1 MNYYQIPE
9 YLQSHV
15 RKWSAMQLW
24 IYADVHTMQRNKKRF
39 YKTNTQLAEAFGTDE
54 RTVRRII
61 NAFVKQG
68 ILTVYRDGNQ
78 RFLYAKE
85 PNEWGEDSK
94 VPGQQSPRTAK
105 SGKEDSK
112 VRKGGQQSPK
122 RGDSKVLQI
131 EKVNREVNREDNREK
146 GEIILPWD
154 SKRFENLWNE
164 WKQDRK
170 ERRIKKYTRRGEL
183 AVLHKLYNQTNGNE
197 DEAIEQ
203 IELAIANQWQGLV
216 FGKSKNGRPNARRA
230 QNLESDINREKLAE
244 FARTGR
250 FNADGGNVL

>member
-24 IYADVHTMQRNKKRF
+24 IYADVHTMQQNKKRF
-39 YKTNTQLAEAFGTDE
+39 YKTNAQLAEAFETDE

-61 NAFVKQG
+61 NGFVKLG
-68 ILTVYRDGNQ
+68 ILTVYRDGKQ

-85 PNEWGEDSK
+85 PHEW
-94 VPGQQSPRTAK
+94 
-105 SGKEDSK
+105 KEDSK
-112 VRKGGQQSPK
+112 VRGQQSPGTAKSVKEDSKVPEGGQQSPK
-122 RGDSKVLQI
+122 KGDSKVLQI

-154 SKRFENLWNE
+154 SERFENLWNE

-183 AVLHKLYNQTNGNE
+183 AALHKLYNQTNGNE
-197 DEAIEQ
+197 DEAIER
-203 IELAIANQWQGLV
+203 IELAIANQWQGVV
-216 FGKSKNGRPNARRA
+216 FGKSTGRRSNANGAS
-230 QNLESDINREKLAE
+230 NLENSVNQQKLAE

-250 FNADGGNVL
+250 ITTDRRDVF

>member
-1 MNYYQIPE
+1 
-9 YLQSHV
+9 
-15 RKWSAMQLW
+15 MQLW
-24 IYADVHTMQRNKKRF
+24 LYADVHTMQRNKKRF
-39 YKTNTQLAEAFGTDE
+39 YKTNAQLAEAFNTDE

-61 NAFVKQG
+61 NAFISQG

-85 PNEWGEDSK
+85 PNEWREDSK
-94 VPGQQSPRTAK
+94 VPGQQSPWTAK
-105 SGKEDSK
+105 SAKEDSK

-122 RGDSKVLQI
+122 REDSKVLQI

-154 SKRFENLWNE
+154 SKRFQNLWNE

-170 ERRIKKYTRRGEL
+170 ERRIKQYTRRGEL

-197 DEAIEQ
+197 DDAIEQ

-216 FGKSKNGRPNARRA
+216 FGKSKNGRLNARRA
-230 QNLESDINREKLAE
+230 ENLESDVNREKFRQFAE
-244 FARTGR
+244 TGR
-250 FNADGGNVL
+250 ITTDRRNVL

>member
-1 MNYYQIPE
+1 
-9 YLQSHV
+9 
-15 RKWSAMQLW
+15 MQLW

-39 YKTNTQLAEAFGTDE
+39 YKTNAQLAEAFDTDE

-94 VPGQQSPRTAK
+94 VHGQQSPRTAK
-105 SGKEDSK
+105 SAKEDSK

-131 EKVNREVNREDNREK
+131 EKVNREVNREENIEK

-154 SKRFENLWNE
+154 SERFENLWNE

-216 FGKSKNGRPNARRA
+216 FGKSTRRRTRTSGKA
-230 QNLESDINREKLAE
+230 AFEGGELGDQLRELAE
-244 FARTGR
+244 TGNITGDNR
-250 FNADGGNVL
+250 NRL

>member
-1 MNYYQIPE
+1 M
-9 YLQSHV
+9 
-15 RKWSAMQLW
+15 
-24 IYADVHTMQRNKKRF
+24 
-39 YKTNTQLAEAFGTDE
+39 G
-54 RTVRRII
+54 
-61 NAFVKQG
+61 G
-68 ILTVYRDGNQ
+68 
-78 RFLYAKE
+78 
-85 PNEWGEDSK
+85 
-94 VPGQQSPRTAK
+94 GQQSPRTAK

-170 ERRIKKYTRRGEL
+170 ERRIKKYTRRGDL

-216 FGKSKNGRPNARRA
+216 FGKSTGRRTNTSRA
-230 QNLESDINREKLAE
+230 SNLESAINQQKLE
-244 FARTGR
+244 ELARTGR
-250 FNADGGNVL
+250 ITTDRRNVL

>member
-9 YLQSHV
+9 YLQRHV

-24 IYADVHTMQRNKKRF
+24 IYADVHTMQKNKKRF
-39 YKTNTQLAEAFGTDE
+39 YKTNAQLAEAFDTDE

-61 NAFVKQG
+61 NGFVKLG
-68 ILTVYRDGNQ
+68 VMTVYRDGNQ
-78 RFLYAKE
+78 RFLHAKE
-85 PNEWGEDSK
+85 PNEWREDSK
-94 VPGQQSPRTAK
+94 VHGQQSPRTAK
-105 SGKEDSK
+105 SAKEDSK
-112 VRKGGQQSPK
+112 VLNGGQESPF

-131 EKVNREVNREDNREK
+131 EKVNREVNREDNRER
-146 GEIILPWD
+146 GEIILPWQ

-183 AVLHKLYNQTNGNE
+183 AALHKLYNQTNGNE

-203 IELAIANQWQGLV
+203 IELAIANQWQGVV
-216 FGKSKNGRPNARRA
+216 FGKSTGRRPNTSRA
-230 QNLESDINREKLAE
+230 SNLESAINQQKLE
-244 FARTGR
+244 ELARTGR
-250 FNADGGNVL
+250 ITTDRRNVF